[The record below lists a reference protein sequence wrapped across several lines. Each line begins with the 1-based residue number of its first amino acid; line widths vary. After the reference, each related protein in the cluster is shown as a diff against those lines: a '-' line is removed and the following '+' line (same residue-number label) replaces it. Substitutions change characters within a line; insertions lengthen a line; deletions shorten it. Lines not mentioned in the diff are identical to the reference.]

1 MLRRYLNAKN
11 RNNIRKCDG
20 SKKNAMSVS
29 DFVYQKKRGEKR
41 KSVRYHIN
49 DSLICKY
56 VWSTKKRIGETIA
69 DRLAGGERK
78 WEQK

>member
-41 KSVRYHIN
+41 KSVDIN
-49 DSLICKY
+49 DRLICKC
-56 VWSTKKRIGETIA
+56 TEKGNGETIA

-78 WEQK
+78 RDEK